1 MVKFWLMP
9 LRIGCL
15 AGALLLAPFS
25 VQAAEVVFLATGDIM
40 LSRLVAANIKE
51 TNNPLLPF
59 QGMSQLLESSTFNF
73 GNLECTF
80 SPPENYTKE
89 GQFSK
94 VMANDSGGGTTDA
107 HTLVLSAPRENIQGL
122 IKYNFKILN
131 LANNHAFDQGLNGL
145 LYTAAYLDSNNIK
158 HMGIGPTIRDG
169 WEPAIVETQGIKICF
184 IGASYSS
191 VNDHGQVKNNYVAR
205 IQDLDSLKASIVK
218 AKSECNF
225 TVVSM
230 HAGKQYTRN
239 PIPSQITFAHT
250 AIDNG
255 ADIVIGAHP
264 HWIQTIEKY
273 QGKYIF
279 YSLGNYIFN
288 QDFSQDTKEGLVLK
302 IKLTTGGPNESAKLQ
317 SIELIP
323 IIIEHNSTPRVA
335 NEVEAT
341 SILEKIGQTEK
352 VIYP

>member
-1 MVKFWLMP
+1 MVKWGLMT

-15 AGALLLAPFS
+15 AVGALLLTSFS

-40 LSRLVAANIKE
+40 LGRLVAARTE
-51 TNNPLLPF
+51 ATQNPLLPF
-59 QGMSQLLESSTFNF
+59 QGMSQLLESSNFNF

-80 SPPENYTKE
+80 TPPKDYKSD
-89 GQFSK
+89 SK
-94 VMANDSGGGTTDA
+94 VVANDSGGGTTDA
-107 HTLVLSAPRENIQGL
+107 HTLALAAPRENIQGL
-122 IKYNFKILN
+122 IKYNFKVLN
-131 LANNHAFDQGLNGL
+131 LANNHAFDQGLDGL
-145 LYTAAYLDSNNIK
+145 LYTIAYLDSNHIQ
-158 HMGIGPTIRDG
+158 HFGTGPTLEDA
-169 WEPAIVETQGIKICF
+169 WQPAVVETQGVKICF
-184 IGASYSS
+184 LGASYSS
-191 VNDHGQVKNNYVAR
+191 VNDLGQIKNNYVAR
-205 IQDLDSLKASIVK
+205 IEDIDHLKSSLIK

-230 HAGKQYTRN
+230 HAGQQYTLN
-239 PIPSQITFAHT
+239 PISNQIAFAHS

-255 ADIVIGAHP
+255 ADMVIGAHP

-288 QDFSQDTKEGLVLK
+288 MNISPETKEGLVLK
-302 IKLTTGGPNESAKLQ
+302 IKLTTEDSNKPAKLQ

-323 IIIEHNSTPRVA
+323 IIIENNYAPRVA
-335 NEVEAT
+335 NEEEAK